1 MHNNMN
7 VKHIRNIFTAA
18 ALSIFILGCEKQAAP
33 KNENVSLTVRVSEV
47 SFDYARVTIKHDGPE
62 ELTWYGFLTT
72 DVERNASLVF
82 YEKYIELM
90 NQGNIQQQLR
100 RETERNILLE
110 DLEEETKY
118 RYIAFG
124 ITDDG
129 KLYDNVGMG
138 YIDFK
143 TGRNIYI
150 LNETEDWEITRLGRN
165 EEKTKELFEIKPK
178 AGGRFGWNYI
188 SKESIDTWTKEY
200 PNGYE
205 LWVDDIY
212 MTTVNG
218 LQMYALE
225 QISTIQYYLMNGYK
239 LTDLTYVYEE
249 GKPFEVDRLSSGDY
263 YVLAYGF
270 NGEDHTQ
277 TFSAAMITIGEED
290 AEPAYTE
297 WLGTYTFTGLAD
309 VTQDNG
315 DVVQE
320 ERTYNIRIEHYD
332 NNFMYRLHGW
342 ECGEDVEYD
351 WEEDIMQIDK
361 DKGEFL
367 AFPAYY
373 KDGSL
378 EIRETPMTYI
388 TFDGVS
394 ALILGMYGY
403 AYEEKMKE
411 EIPVIL
417 DNTPMALA
425 APIEAGKTS
434 TQLLGQHSTYTDES
448 TGKKT
453 EWDYCKMGYL
463 AWNELNG
470 AYQTINPP
478 LRFPITITKVDDAQG
493 GNTDNSPSLKTGPV
507 SFSTKKVSNDFLI
520 NKDAFNNRLSKIKP
534 EIFERHLQ

>member
-1 MHNNMN
+1 M
-7 VKHIRNIFTAA
+7 KIKSLFNIFIAA
-18 ALSIFILGCEKQAAP
+18 ALSVSIMGCEPEPAKKA
-33 KNENVSLTVRVSEV
+33 ENITLSVRVSEV
-47 SFDYARVTIKHDGPE
+47 SFDYARITVKHDGPE
-62 ELTWYGFLTT
+62 DITWYGFLTT
-72 DVERNASLVF
+72 DVNKNEFTLF
-82 YEKYIELM
+82 YEKYAELL
-90 NQGNIQQQLR
+90 QSGDLQSQLR

-110 DLEEETKY
+110 DLEEETSYK
-118 RYIAFG
+118 YIAFG
-124 ITDDG
+124 LTDSG
-129 KLYDNVGMG
+129 ELYENVGMG
-138 YIDFK
+138 YIEFK
-143 TGRNIYI
+143 TNRNIYI
-150 LNETEDWEITRLGRN
+150 LEQTEDWTIRRLGRN
-165 EEKTKELFEIKPK
+165 EDQTKELIEIMPNR
-178 AGGRFGWNYI
+178 GGRYAWNYI
-188 SKESIDTWTKEY
+188 SKEAIEDWDEEY
-200 PNGYE
+200 PDGYE

-225 QISTIQYYLMNGYK
+225 QISTIQYYLMNGYE
-239 LTDLTYVYEE
+239 LTDITYSREDSTE
-249 GKPFEVDRLSSGDY
+249 PFEVDRLSSGEY

-270 NGEDHTQ
+270 NGTDHTQ
-277 TFSAAMITIGEED
+277 TFSVAEIKIDEEE
-290 AEPAYTE
+290 AEPAYTN
-297 WLGTYTFTGLAD
+297 WLGTYTFSGLAD

-315 DVVQE
+315 DIVKE

-332 NNFMYRLHGW
+332 NNFMYRVHGW
-342 ECGEDVEYD
+342 ECGDDVKYD
-351 WEEDIMQIDK
+351 WEEDIMQLDK
-361 DKGEFL
+361 EKGEFL

-378 EIRETPMTYI
+378 EIKETPMTYI

-394 ALILGMYGY
+394 ALVLGMYGY
-403 AYEEKMKE
+403 AYEENMKE

-417 DNTPMALA
+417 DNNSMALA

-463 AWNELNG
+463 AWNEQTG

-478 LRFPITITKVDDAQG
+478 MRFPITITKVDDAQG
-493 GNTDNSPSLKTGPV
+493 GDTDSSPSLKTGPV

-520 NKDAFNNRLSKIKP
+520 NKDAFNNKLSKIKP